1 MEISDFITTSSLEAR
16 DPQTKGKS
24 DLHVRSLCGFSYSSE
39 EYVCIF
45 GGEYRSLGFCPQL
58 HSIQLHHGSEG
69 GYMMA

>member
-1 MEISDFITTSSLEAR
+1 MEIPDFITTSSLETR

-24 DLHVRSLCGFSYSSE
+24 DLHVRSMCGFSHSSE

-45 GGEYRSLGFCPQL
+45 GGEYRSLGFHPQI
-58 HSIQLHHGSEG
+58 HSFQHLHGSGG